1 MGETP
6 AILSPGA
13 GTVTH
18 SQGDRRKDERLQAA
32 LIDLLYRQS
41 RAVMFA
47 NLIIPWPV
55 AYVLRHVVPGGQ
67 LLAWVASIYVLTG
80 ARLYLSHLYFRSQG
94 KGRVPLAWAR
104 SFTLL
109 SVVSSLLWGVVGW
122 IGFVPAEPHL
132 IAFVCIVIVGMA
144 GGAVPSLSAYPPA
157 YAGLLIAMT
166 LPFALRCLGMEGTI
180 YSVYLTFLTCLVV
193 VYLYYSR
200 ITYLSLRETVAL
212 RFENVALV
220 AGLER
225 ERDRATAAD
234 RAKTRFLAAA
244 SHDLRQ
250 PIHALGLFTAT
261 LASMAG
267 KGDVRAE
274 EARLLA
280 DKLRSGISALGGL
293 LHGLIDVSR
302 LDAGLVPVEPQSLS
316 LSQLLSSL
324 REEYAG
330 QARERGIDLRIVTC
344 SAWVHSDPVQ
354 LKRILD
360 NFLSNALRYAP
371 AGRVV
376 VGARRRGKTLDI
388 VVADD
393 GPGIPADQQ
402 GLVFE
407 EFTQIDN
414 PERGRHQ
421 GLGLGL
427 AIVRRLAE
435 LLQHPVG
442 LRSAP
447 GRGSA
452 FSITVPRVSSPAAET
467 SRITAQGDEPGG
479 GQAIMVLDDDAG
491 VLDGI
496 TTLLAAWGYRVH
508 GGANVA
514 ELCRHHADAIRPGR
528 VGLIIADYRLAG
540 GVTGSQAIEQL
551 IAHLGYTVPALIV
564 TGDTTPQRLRQLAGS
579 GHEVLH
585 KPLAPDLL
593 QSAICRAISETE
605 AV

>member
-1 MGETP
+1 MTQP
-6 AILSPGA
+6 
-13 GTVTH
+13 
-18 SQGDRRKDERLQAA
+18 QGDRREGERLQAA

-80 ARLYLSHLYFRSQG
+80 ARIYLSHRYFRDSG
-94 KGRVPLAWAR
+94 KGWTSLAWAR
-104 SFTLL
+104 LFTLL
-109 SVVSSLLWGVVGW
+109 SVISSLLWGVVGW

-132 IAFVCIVIVGMA
+132 IAFACIVIVGMA

-157 YAGLLIAMT
+157 YASLLITMT
-166 LPFALRCLGMEGTI
+166 LPFALRCLGQDGPI
-180 YSVYLTFLTCLVV
+180 YSVYLTFLTCLVG

-200 ITYLSLRETVAL
+200 VTYLTLRETVAL

-261 LASMAG
+261 LASMAQ
-267 KGDVRAE
+267 KGDVRAG

-280 DKLRSGISALGGL
+280 DKLRSGIAALGGL

-302 LDAGLVPVEPQSLS
+302 LDAGLVPVEPQPLA
-316 LSQLLSSL
+316 LAQLLAGL

-330 QARERGIDLRIVTC
+330 LARERDVDLRVVAST
-344 SAWVHSDPVQ
+344 AWVRSDAVQ

-360 NFLSNALRYAP
+360 NFISNALRHAP
-371 AGRVV
+371 GGRVV
-376 VGARRRGKTLDI
+376 VGARRRAGAMQIT
-388 VVADD
+388 VADD
-393 GPGIPADQQ
+393 GPGIPTDQQ

-407 EFTQIDN
+407 EFTQLDN
-414 PERGRHQ
+414 PQRSRHQ

-435 LLQHPVG
+435 LLRHPIG
-442 LRSAP
+442 LYSVP

-452 FSITVPRVSSPAAET
+452 FSITVPLAAPPAVGASSGAVEAAAAGT
-467 SRITAQGDEPGG
+467 GR
-479 GQAIMVLDDDAG
+479 AIMVLDDDAG
-491 VLDGI
+491 VLDGLV
-496 TTLLAAWGYRVH
+496 TLLTTWGYRVH
-508 GGANVA
+508 AGLDMDELRCHAGAGPV
-514 ELCRHHADAIRPGR
+514 D
-528 VGLIIADYRLAG
+528 LIIADYRLAG
-540 GVTGSQAIEQL
+540 GVTGSEAIEGL
-551 IAHLGYTVPALIV
+551 IAFLGYRVPALIV
-564 TGDTTPQRLRQLAGS
+564 TGDTTPQRLRELAAS
-579 GHEVLH
+579 GHRVLH

-593 QSAICRAISETE
+593 QAAIREAIDGADQKSGKGGLT
-605 AV
+605 

>member
-1 MGETP
+1 MTY
-6 AILSPGA
+6 
-13 GTVTH
+13 
-18 SQGDRRKDERLQAA
+18 SQGSRREDKRLQAA
-32 LIDLLYRQS
+32 LVDLLFRQS
-41 RAVMFA
+41 RAVMLA

-67 LLAWVASIYVLTG
+67 LLAWVALIYGLTG
-80 ARLYLSHLYFRSQG
+80 ARLYLSHLYFSRG
-94 KGRVPLAWAR
+94 GEGRTPLAWAR
-104 SFTLL
+104 LFTLL
-109 SVVSSLLWGVVGW
+109 SVLSSLLWGGVGW
-122 IGFVPAEPHL
+122 IGFVPAEQHL
-132 IAFVCIVIVGMA
+132 IAFSCIVIVGMA

-157 YAGLLIAMT
+157 YAGLLIAMN
-166 LPFALRCLGMEGTI
+166 LPFALRCLGEDGPI
-180 YSVYLTFLTCLVV
+180 YSIYLVFQICLVG
-193 VYLYYSR
+193 VYFYYSR
-200 ITYLSLRETVAL
+200 ITYRSLRETIAL

-261 LASMAG
+261 LNALAQ

-274 EARLLA
+274 EARSLA
-280 DKLRSGISALGGL
+280 GKMRSGIGALGGL

-302 LDAGLVPVEPQSLS
+302 LDAGLVPVEVRALPLRP
-316 LSQLLSSL
+316 LFAGL

-330 QARERGIDLRIVTC
+330 QARERGSDLRVVDS
-344 SAWVHSDPVQ
+344 SAWVESDPVQ

-371 AGRVV
+371 EGRVV
-376 VGARRRGKTLDI
+376 VGVRRRGEAAEI

-393 GPGIPADQQ
+393 GPGIAPDQQ

-407 EFTQIDN
+407 EFTQLDN
-414 PERGRHQ
+414 PQRNRQQ

-427 AIVRRLAE
+427 AIVRRLAA
-435 LLQHPVG
+435 LLDHPIG
-442 LRSAP
+442 LHSSP

-452 FSITVPRVSSPAAET
+452 FSIRAPRILVPPIEADRPLAGLEEEDA
-467 SRITAQGDEPGG
+467 GFG
-479 GQAIMVLDDDAG
+479 IMVLDDDAG
-491 VLDGI
+491 VLDGLI
-496 TTLLAAWGYRVH
+496 ALLTAWGYRVH
-508 GGANVA
+508 AGTTVE
-514 ELCRHHADAIRPGR
+514 ELCRGHDARGVHPAP
-528 VGLIIADYRLAG
+528 VDLIIADYRLAG
-540 GVTGSQAIEQL
+540 GVTGSEAIERL
-551 IAHLGYTVPALIV
+551 IAHLGYSVPALIV
-564 TGDTTPQRLRQLAGS
+564 TGDTTPQRMRDLAAS

-593 QSAICRAISETE
+593 QAAIRRAIEGPAASEK
-605 AV
+605 